1 MENGLALPAKS
12 GENAKM
18 FRTWAQRWRVA
29 ADAALG
35 VTALGVLLLA
45 AACRGGQA
53 GGAAAPRPVS
63 AWFAVKVG
71 DQPVQMQIALSQAEM
86 ARGLM
91 ERRDLGPDQGMLFV
105 YREPTVMS
113 FWMRNTPLP
122 LDIGFF
128 ERTGELA
135 EVYGMLPFDE
145 RPVRSRGGQLRFAL
159 EMNQGW
165 FHAHGVRPG
174 ARLDLDALRAALI
187 LRGATP
193 ADYGLAP

>member
-1 MENGLALPAKS
+1 
-12 GENAKM
+12 M
-18 FRTWAQRWRVA
+18 FRAHAQRFRA
-29 ADAALG
+29 AGATALG
-35 VTALGVLLLA
+35 VAGLGVLLLA
-45 AACRGGQA
+45 AACRGGPPD
-53 GGAAAPRPVS
+53 GAAAPQPVS

-71 DQPVQMQIALSQAEM
+71 DQPVQMQIALSEAEM

-122 LDIGFF
+122 LDVGFF
-128 ERTGELA
+128 ARTGELA
-135 EVYGMLPFDE
+135 EVYGMFPFDE
-145 RPVRSRGGQLRFAL
+145 RTVRSRGDRLQFAL

-165 FHAHGVRPG
+165 FHARGVRPG
-174 ARLDLDALRAALI
+174 ARLDLTALRAALI
-187 LRGATP
+187 ARGAAP